1 MELNDY
7 YNSKIYAQ
15 KSLNLAKEENIQVT
29 YVMALY
35 TLGKAYRKLEQ
46 YDSAIVVLEKT
57 VEASKKIKLADA
69 LANAHSE
76 LAYTYKEKGD
86 MTNAFKNLELATHYK
101 DSVTE
106 IRQEQETKEL
116 AVKYDT
122 EKKEADIEKLNQEA
136 KIKDLKLKN
145 SYYLTVGAVV
155 LASVTLIAVWIFF
168 RQKNIIDT
176 FEKEQAKLRWRRAQ
190 INPHFFFNVL
200 SAIQMLVYE
209 KQTEKVS
216 KYITGFSYLM
226 RQVLEGSNQ
235 EKVNVEDEIKFIKT
249 YLTLEKLSLE
259 FDFEIKCN
267 PEELEIEDIFIPTM
281 LLQPFI
287 ENAIEHGLRQSIK
300 KDKKLD
306 VVFTEINPTTLQISI
321 TDNGAGRNNIRK
333 SNHISR
339 ALEITKDRKKLMKD
353 VFDYEIIDLK
363 NKDEDGNENSLGTEI
378 IFTVKI

>member
-1 MELNDY
+1 
-7 YNSKIYAQ
+7 
-15 KSLNLAKEENIQVT
+15 
-29 YVMALY
+29 MALY
-35 TLGKAYRKLEQ
+35 TLGKAYRKLGQ
-46 YDSAIVVLEKT
+46 YDSAIVVLEQT
-57 VEASKKIKLADA
+57 VVASKKVKLADA

-76 LAYTYKEKGD
+76 LAHTYKEKGD
-86 MTNAFKNLELATHYK
+86 MANAFKNLELATHYE
-101 DSVTE
+101 DSVTK

-136 KIKDLKLKN
+136 KIKDLELKN

-155 LASVTLIAVWIFF
+155 LALVILIAVWIFF
-168 RQKNIIDT
+168 RQKNVIDT

-200 SAIQMLVYE
+200 SAIQLLVYE

-235 EKVNVEDEIKFIKT
+235 ENVSVEEEIKFIKT

-287 ENAIEHGLRQSIK
+287 ENAIEHGLRQSTK
-300 KDKKLD
+300 EDKKLD
-306 VVFTEINPTTLQISI
+306 VVFTEINQNILKISI
-321 TDNGAGRNNIRK
+321 QDNGVGRNQERK
-333 SNHISR
+333 KQHISR
-339 ALEITKDRKKLMKD
+339 ALEITQDRKKLMKD
-353 VFDYEIIDLK
+353 AFDYEIIDH
-363 NKDEDGNENSLGTEI
+363 KDENQNSLGTEI
-378 IFTVKI
+378 IFTIKI